1 MSEEDKDSSEKD
13 LKKEREK
20 LNNLG
25 VTSTWHLLT
34 DSKRKEKE
42 E

>member
-1 MSEEDKDSSEKD
+1 MNEEYKDSSEKE

-25 VTSTWHLLT
+25 VTNTWHLLI
-34 DSKRKEKE
+34 DLKRKKKE